1 MGRVEARWSRRERAG
16 RRAGGARA
24 SAHPWA
30 TLASASSAS
39 SSTPRR
45 SAAAERAHASIPTV
59 TEAEAACKRGSEA
72 GRGGPRRRDS
82 RLGCA
87 LRAGSS
93 FIRADGTR
101 GKAGVAWG
109 VVVAAHAF
117 RRGRCNAARAHA
129 THESTSL
136 SIAIGSSSS
145 IPVVRGF
152 DLWCAR
158 NSSPTTPPSRSR
170 SPTCE
175 HIEIT
180 GMSRRVLSLRPR
192 NEARIEKT
200 RQGNPPRAGSMRYLI
215 LRAEAARDAEKS
227 LEPREAMLRFSLG
240 LREREAHHAHG
251 GVVLL

>member
-82 RLGCA
+82 RLRCA

-109 VVVAAHAF
+109 VVEAAHAF
-117 RRGRCNAARAHA
+117 RRGRCTTACAHA
-129 THESTSL
+129 PLESSSL
-136 SIAIGSSSS
+136 SIAIGSSPTM
-145 IPVVRGF
+145 PVVRGF
-152 DLWCAR
+152 VLSCAP
-158 NSSPTTPPSRSR
+158 NSSPTAPRSRSL

-175 HIEIT
+175 QIDME
-180 GMSRRVLSLRPR
+180 GESSSDVRVRPR
-192 NEARIEKT
+192 NEARPDKT
-200 RQGNPPRAGSMRYLI
+200 RQ
-215 LRAEAARDAEKS
+215 
-227 LEPREAMLRFSLG
+227 
-240 LREREAHHAHG
+240 
-251 GVVLL
+251 